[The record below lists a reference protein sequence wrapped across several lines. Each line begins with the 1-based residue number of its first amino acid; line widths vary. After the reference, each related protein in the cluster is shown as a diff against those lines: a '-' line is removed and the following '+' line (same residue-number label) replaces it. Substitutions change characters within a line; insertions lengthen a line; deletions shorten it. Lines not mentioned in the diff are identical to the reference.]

1 MILETTRIEMD
12 VLDCSCTVLRSS
24 LVLIPSVS
32 ALLFLFLFVAAMASA
47 SAVGILERGV
57 CYL

>member
-1 MILETTRIEMD
+1 MD
-12 VLDCSCTVLRSS
+12 VLGCSCTVLRSL
-24 LVLIPSVS
+24 LVSIPSVS

-47 SAVGILERGV
+47 SAVGVVERGV